1 MDFALLILRLLAFSP
16 PALIAQLDRALGYG
30 PRGWG
35 FESSWAHQNQEVIVI
50 TEDERW
56 MKLALQE
63 AEVAFQEGEI
73 PVGAI
78 VVREERVVGRGHNQ
92 VEMLNDPTAHAEI
105 IALGAAATALQ
116 SWRLCDCDLYV
127 TLESCPMCA
136 GATVEARL
144 RRLVF
149 GAFNLQEGACGSL
162 WNIVQDERLEHQV
175 ELTSGVLE
183 RECGAILK
191 SFFAELRQAK
201 K

>member
-1 MDFALLILRLLAFSP
+1 
-16 PALIAQLDRALGYG
+16 
-30 PRGWG
+30 
-35 FESSWAHQNQEVIVI
+35 
-50 TEDERW
+50 

-78 VVREERVVGRGHNQ
+78 VVREGRIIGKGHNQ
-92 VEMLNDPTAHAEI
+92 VETLNDPTAHAEI

-127 TLESCPMCA
+127 TLEPCPMCA
-136 GATVEARL
+136 GAAVEARL
-144 RRLVF
+144 HRLVF
-149 GAFNLQEGACGSL
+149 GAFNPQEGACGSL
-162 WNIVQDERLEHQV
+162 WNIVQDQRLEHQL

-183 RECGAILK
+183 RECEAILK

-201 K
+201 E